1 MRECVKNWEDTTP
14 GTVRGKPAHSQ
25 LQHSLHP
32 RKRGGWAR
40 RSDGRFVTN
49 RMKRL
54 QGMAIAICHEN
65 GIPVRIISLDDLIA
79 NKKASGRARRR
90 TMAPHSRRWIVQ
102 SIATFRCAI

>member
-65 GIPVRIISLDDLIA
+65 GIPVRIISLDEERGAFSCTSCISWFKL
-79 NKKASGRARRR
+79 
-90 TMAPHSRRWIVQ
+90 Q
-102 SIATFRCAI
+102 SAFALAAKI